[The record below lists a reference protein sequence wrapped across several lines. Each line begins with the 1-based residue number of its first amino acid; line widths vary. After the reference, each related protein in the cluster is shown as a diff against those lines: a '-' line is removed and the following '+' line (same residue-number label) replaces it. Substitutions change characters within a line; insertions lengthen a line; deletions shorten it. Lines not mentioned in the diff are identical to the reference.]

1 LSSGDVDDK
10 EIGMMPTITVDD
22 EVFAYLQSKAT
33 PFVDTPNAVLRRE
46 LPIGAPTSAT
56 PSDDIYADF
65 PRTFRDPPQ
74 MLRDSRTSDL
84 RKLSGGDGT

>member
-1 LSSGDVDDK
+1 
-10 EIGMMPTITVDD
+10 MMPTITVDD

-65 PRTFRDPPQ
+65 PRDYPRSASNAEGLADVSTCGDEVEVMGLEPTTST
-74 MLRDSRTSDL
+74 LRT
-84 RKLSGGDGT
+84 